1 MSDRQTDTSRRH
13 FFEGMGSLG
22 TALLVGG
29 ASPPARAGVPPGSKK
44 LRYALVG
51 TGHRGSGMWGA
62 QVQKSYSDVV
72 EFVGLCDPNP
82 KRAEAARQLIGVD
95 CPTFSDFDSLC
106 REARPDLLA
115 VTTVDAHHS
124 EYIIKGLDRGL
135 RVLTE
140 KPMVTDERQCQA
152 VLDAER
158 RNQRNIIVG
167 FNYRY
172 SPRHERIKEILASG
186 ELGRV
191 VSVSFDWY
199 LDTRHGADYFR
210 RWHHLRKNSGTLLV
224 HKATHH
230 FDLINW
236 WLAADP
242 VEVSAKGRLA
252 FYGKNGAFRHSHCR
266 PCPHKESCAFY
277 FDVTKD
283 PRLMQLYVGPESLD
297 GYHRDGCLFKNDVD
311 IYDSMTALVSYSNGV
326 VMNYSLNACMP
337 YEGYSL
343 AFTCEKG
350 TLTALLGERTKEG
363 DQMTITVTKN
373 FSKDPARVERP
384 ASSAEHGGG
393 DQRLRDLVFRGVDMP
408 AHLALPTS
416 RAGALSCLTGI
427 AARKSIEQ
435 NRAIKISDLVRL

>member
-1 MSDRQTDTSRRH
+1 
-13 FFEGMGSLG
+13 MGSLG
-22 TALLVGG
+22 TALLAGSVAQPAQAAVQPG
-29 ASPPARAGVPPGSKK
+29 AKK

-62 QVQKSYSDVV
+62 AVQKSYSDVV

-95 CPTFSDFDSLC
+95 CPTFSDFDALC

-124 EYIIKGLDRGL
+124 KYIVKGLDRGL

-140 KPMVTDERQCQA
+140 KPMVTDERQCQD

-158 RNQRNIIVG
+158 RNKRNIIVG

-172 SPRHERIKEILASG
+172 SPRHERIKQLLASG

-199 LDTRHGADYFR
+199 LDTQHGADYFR

-242 VEVSAKGRLA
+242 VEVSAQGKLA

-266 PCPHKESCAFY
+266 PCPHKERCDFY

-283 PRLMQLYVGPESLD
+283 ARLVQLYVGPESVD

-311 IYDSMTALVSYSNGV
+311 IYDSMSALVSYSNGV

-343 AFTCEKG
+343 SFTCEKG
-350 TLTALLGERTKEG
+350 TLTALLGERTPGG

-373 FSKDPARVERP
+373 FSKDPPRVERP

-393 DQRLRDLVFRGVDMP
+393 DQRLRDLVFRGAAMP
-408 AHLALPTS
+408 PHLALPSS

>member
-1 MSDRQTDTSRRH
+1 
-13 FFEGMGSLG
+13 
-22 TALLVGG
+22 
-29 ASPPARAGVPPGSKK
+29 
-44 LRYALVG
+44 
-51 TGHRGSGMWGA
+51 MWGA
-62 QVQKSYSDVV
+62 EVRKSYSDIV

-95 CPTFSDFDSLC
+95 CPTFSDFDTLC

-124 EYIIKGLDRGL
+124 EYIVKGLDRGL

-158 RNQRNIIVG
+158 RNKRSIIVG

-172 SPRHERIKEILASG
+172 SPRHERIKDILASG

-199 LDTRHGADYFR
+199 LDTHHGADYFR
-210 RWHHLRKNSGTLLV
+210 RWHHLRQNSGTLLV

-242 VEVSAKGRLA
+242 VEVSAKGTLA

-266 PCPHKESCAFY
+266 PCPHKERCAFY

-283 PRLMQLYVGPESLD
+283 PRLVQLYVGPEAVD

-311 IYDSMTALVSYSNGV
+311 IYDSMSALVSYSNGV

-337 YEGYSL
+337 YEGYSIS
-343 AFTCEKG
+343 FNCEKG
-350 TLTALLGERTKEG
+350 TLTAELGERMQGG
-363 DQMTITVTKN
+363 DKMTITTTKN
-373 FSKDPARVERP
+373 FSKDPPRVERP

-393 DQRLRDLVFRGVDMP
+393 DQRLRDLVFRGVEMP
-408 AHLALPTS
+408 PHLALPTS

-435 NRAIKISDLVRL
+435 NRAIKIADLVRL